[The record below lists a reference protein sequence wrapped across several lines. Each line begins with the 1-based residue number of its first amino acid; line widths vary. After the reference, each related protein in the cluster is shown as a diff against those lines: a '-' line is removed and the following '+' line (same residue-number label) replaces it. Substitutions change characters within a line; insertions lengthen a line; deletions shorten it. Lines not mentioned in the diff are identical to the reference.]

1 MQRAPQLS
9 WAFEPYELRLD
20 VIFEAARNIDRLK
33 T

>member
-20 VIFEAARNIDRLK
+20 VIFEAARIL
-33 T
+33 TT